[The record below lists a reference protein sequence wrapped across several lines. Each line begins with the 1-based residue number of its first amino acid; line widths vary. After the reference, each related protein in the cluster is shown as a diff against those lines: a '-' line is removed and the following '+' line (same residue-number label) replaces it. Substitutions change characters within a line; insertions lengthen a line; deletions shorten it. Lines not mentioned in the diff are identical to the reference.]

1 MRGKIDTRPSY
12 QSSFLLF
19 SLCVRARVIYF
30 SHSLPRLRPYV
41 QQLFK
46 LKMLSSWVSSSSSSA
61 AASKT
66 TMEISIIGRTNKKN
80 DPTDG
85 RTLRHWL
92 NANSYL
98 VVHLYSTSPAAAAAA
113 ATAEA
118 NLIAK
123 GTSFV
128 RAKET
133 LVLN

>member
-1 MRGKIDTRPSY
+1 
-12 QSSFLLF
+12 
-19 SLCVRARVIYF
+19 
-30 SHSLPRLRPYV
+30 
-41 QQLFK
+41 
-46 LKMLSSWVSSSSSSA
+46 
-61 AASKT
+61 
-66 TMEISIIGRTNKKN
+66 MEISIIGQTNKKN

-85 RTLRHWL
+85 RTVRHWL